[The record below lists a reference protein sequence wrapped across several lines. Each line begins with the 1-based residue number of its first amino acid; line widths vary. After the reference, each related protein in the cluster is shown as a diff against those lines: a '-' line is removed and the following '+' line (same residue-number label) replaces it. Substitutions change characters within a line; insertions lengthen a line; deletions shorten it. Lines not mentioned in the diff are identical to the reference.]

1 MKKLGI
7 GLLSVIIILILF
19 VAGKMGYQ
27 IYQSKHPIDV
37 YQHRSDIKHDKS
49 KHYIT
54 IFYDLKCP
62 DCKELHDDMLQ
73 SPEFNHLLKDKNT
86 SVKYIPHPILSN
98 NGLSNR
104 FANMA
109 DSVNTEG
116 GNGAYLSFIDTSYKN
131 FNEKDPKKI
140 VHKLDLGNDVE
151 KAINDNYD
159 AKDVDHYKN
168 AQKQTSKFNITET
181 PTVYVDDEK
190 VNFNHVTDA
199 VKKLKK

>member
-7 GLLSVIIILILF
+7 GLLSVVIILIL
-19 VAGKMGYQ
+19 VVVGKMGYQ

-37 YQHRSDIKHDKS
+37 YLHRSDIKHDKS
-49 KHYIT
+49 EHYIT

-62 DCKELHDDMLQ
+62 DCKELHKDVLQ
-73 SPEFNHLLKDKNT
+73 SPEFNYLLKDKKA

-104 FANMA
+104 FVNMA
-109 DSVNTEG
+109 DSVNAEG
-116 GNGAYLSFIDTSYKN
+116 GNGAYLSFIDASYN
-131 FNEKDPKKI
+131 HFNEKDPKKI
-140 VHKLDLGNDVE
+140 VHKLNLGNDVE

-159 AKDVDHYKN
+159 AKDVDHYKA

>member
-7 GLLSVIIILILF
+7 GLLSVVIILIL
-19 VAGKMGYQ
+19 VVVGKMGYQ

-37 YQHRSDIKHDKS
+37 YHHRSDIKHDKS
-49 KHYIT
+49 EHYIT

-62 DCKELHDDMLQ
+62 DCKELHEDVLQ
-73 SPEFNHLLKDKNT
+73 SPEFNYLLKDKKA

-109 DSVNTEG
+109 DSVNAEG
-116 GNGAYLSFIDTSYKN
+116 GNGAYLSFIDASYN
-131 FNEKDPKKI
+131 HFNEKDPKKI
-140 VHKLDLGNDVE
+140 VHKLNLGNDVE

-159 AKDVDHYKN
+159 AKDVDHYKA
-168 AQKQTSKFNITET
+168 AQKQRSKFNITET

-190 VNFNHVTDA
+190 VNFNHVTGA